1 MSVTVEDLLRLPSLR
16 GAELVAGQGA
26 GKKLVSSIS
35 VLEYADPSVLQAE
48 LFRNNEFFG
57 SEIVITGFMN
67 IPRDVEAQC
76 ANLRRLADA
85 GEVGLI
91 LFYVGVFMPEVD
103 PRLMA
108 LADEKDFAL
117 IVMPRGRMDLRY
129 SDVICEVMEAIFKDQ
144 NDSGLLVSDILGRTA
159 LLPEHQRTLDTVLK
173 LLSDRLR
180 ATVLLTDGALRPLN
194 AVPWPRAEDTRLPEA
209 LRSLEA
215 PPVSG
220 GAPGSLQSEGRSYT
234 VYRQT
239 LSSGPALEL
248 FLLKE
253 GAPLPPDLVRRA
265 GEVVHLASSI
275 WSQGHGRVV
284 MSELVRAIFRD
295 EPVKMRRLAELFHV
309 DVASMHAMWVLRCGR
324 SDPQTF
330 QAEGLE
336 LVRKLLE
343 GRCSAVV
350 ADCYEGDVVA
360 FLAWKGRL
368 DEMRDLAEDCCAR
381 LEAAG
386 LDGRLIVGQ
395 NLATT
400 ADVRRGYLTIRASEA
415 DALRI
420 WPGRRW
426 FSLEEIAFTAGCREI
441 LQQGEAEV
449 QRRTAL
455 LQWLRTGT
463 ETDLVGTLAVYFLDA
478 AGSLTDA
485 AARLFVHKNT
495 VKYRIQ
501 QAEQRLGYP
510 VDKLPEAVAL
520 YTACALERLLSGAE
534 LGQSDNLSGL
544 FPTVSP

>member
-16 GAELVAGQGA
+16 GAELVAGRGA

-35 VLEYADPSVLQAE
+35 VLEYADPNVLQAE

-57 SEIVITGFMN
+57 SEIVITGFLN

-103 PRLMA
+103 PKLMA

-129 SDVICEVMEAIFKDQ
+129 SDVICEVMEAIFQDQ
-144 NDSGLLVSDILGRTA
+144 NNSTLLVSDILGRTA

-194 AVPWPRAEDTRLPEA
+194 AIPWPRAEDTRLPEA
-209 LRSLEA
+209 LRALEA
-215 PPVSG
+215 LPPSG
-220 GAPGSLQSEGRSYT
+220 GTPATLRCDGRSYA

-239 LSSGPALEL
+239 LTGGSLEL

-275 WSQGHGRVV
+275 WSQGHSQVV
-284 MSELVRAIFRD
+284 MSELVRAILRD

-309 DVASMHAMWVLRCGR
+309 DVASMHAMWVLRCGS
-324 SDPQTF
+324 SDPQSF
-330 QAEGLE
+330 QAEGLD
-336 LVRKLLE
+336 LVQKLLG
-343 GRCSAVV
+343 GRCSAMV

-368 DEMRDLAEDCCAR
+368 DEMQDLAEECCDR
-381 LEAAG
+381 LAAAG
-386 LDGRLIVGQ
+386 LDGWLILGQ

-400 ADVRRGYLTIRASEA
+400 ADVRRAYLTMCACQA

-426 FSLEEIAFTAGCREI
+426 FSLEQMAFTAACREI
-441 LQQGEAEV
+441 LEKGEAETQ
-449 QRRTAL
+449 QRLAVL
-455 LQWLRTGT
+455 PWLREGT
-463 ETDLVGTLAVYFLDA
+463 ETDLFGTLCVYYLDA
-478 AGSLTDA
+478 GSSLSKTA
-485 AARLFVHKNT
+485 EQLYVHKNT

-501 QAEQRLGYP
+501 QVEQRLGYR
-510 VDKLPEAVAL
+510 VDQQPEAIEL
-520 YTACALERLLSGAE
+520 YTACALVRLLGE
-534 LGQSDNLSGL
+534 TTLGQSDNALPDTSD
-544 FPTVSP
+544 FAP

>member
-1 MSVTVEDLLRLPSLR
+1 
-16 GAELVAGQGA
+16 
-26 GKKLVSSIS
+26 
-35 VLEYADPSVLQAE
+35 
-48 LFRNNEFFG
+48 
-57 SEIVITGFMN
+57 
-67 IPRDVEAQC
+67 
-76 ANLRRLADA
+76 
-85 GEVGLI
+85 
-91 LFYVGVFMPEVD
+91 
-103 PRLMA
+103 
-108 LADEKDFAL
+108 
-117 IVMPRGRMDLRY
+117 
-129 SDVICEVMEAIFKDQ
+129 
-144 NDSGLLVSDILGRTA
+144 
-159 LLPEHQRTLDTVLK
+159 
-173 LLSDRLR
+173 
-180 ATVLLTDGALRPLN
+180 
-194 AVPWPRAEDTRLPEA
+194 
-209 LRSLEA
+209 
-215 PPVSG
+215 
-220 GAPGSLQSEGRSYT
+220 
-234 VYRQT
+234 
-239 LSSGPALEL
+239 
-248 FLLKE
+248 
-253 GAPLPPDLVRRA
+253 
-265 GEVVHLASSI
+265 
-275 WSQGHGRVV
+275 
-284 MSELVRAIFRD
+284 MSELVRAILRD

-381 LEAAG
+381 LTAAG

-426 FSLEEIAFTAGCREI
+426 FSLEEMAFTAGCREI

-463 ETDLVGTLAVYFLDA
+463 ETDLAGTLAVYFLDA
-478 AGSLTDA
+478 AGSLTAA

-501 QAEQRLGYP
+501 QAEQRLGYRWTSCPRPWPSTPP
-510 VDKLPEAVAL
+510 VPWSGCSAARILPIRQAIRRFSHGLSLKAGLFPAL
-520 YTACALERLLSGAE
+520 QRLLSRCFVQKTKYRRFFLRFHHIHSCCAFRIIWVFRPRLRPGNPRGGRFMQKETGFEIRPEQRQSWLSIAAVGPGA
-534 LGQSDNLSGL
+534 
-544 FPTVSP
+544 

>member
-1 MSVTVEDLLRLPSLR
+1 M
-16 GAELVAGQGA
+16 
-26 GKKLVSSIS
+26 
-35 VLEYADPSVLQAE
+35 
-48 LFRNNEFFG
+48 
-57 SEIVITGFMN
+57 
-67 IPRDVEAQC
+67 
-76 ANLRRLADA
+76 
-85 GEVGLI
+85 
-91 LFYVGVFMPEVD
+91 
-103 PRLMA
+103 
-108 LADEKDFAL
+108 
-117 IVMPRGRMDLRY
+117 
-129 SDVICEVMEAIFKDQ
+129 
-144 NDSGLLVSDILGRTA
+144 
-159 LLPEHQRTLDTVLK
+159 
-173 LLSDRLR
+173 
-180 ATVLLTDGALRPLN
+180 
-194 AVPWPRAEDTRLPEA
+194 
-209 LRSLEA
+209 
-215 PPVSG
+215 
-220 GAPGSLQSEGRSYT
+220 
-234 VYRQT
+234 
-239 LSSGPALEL
+239 
-248 FLLKE
+248 
-253 GAPLPPDLVRRA
+253 VRRA
-265 GEVVHLASSI
+265 RPR
-275 WSQGHGRVV
+275 W
-284 MSELVRAIFRD
+284 
-295 EPVKMRRLAELFHV
+295 LAELFHV

-324 SDPQTF
+324 SDPRTF

-381 LEAAG
+381 LTAAG

-426 FSLEEIAFTAGCREI
+426 FSLEEMAFTASCREI

-463 ETDLVGTLAVYFLDA
+463 ETDLAGTLAVYFLDA

-510 VDKLPEAVAL
+510 GDKLPEAVAL

-534 LGQSDNLSGL
+534 LGQSDKLSGVS
-544 FPTVSP
+544 PTVSP

>member
-215 PPVSG
+215 CPRPCG
-220 GAPGSLQSEGRSYT
+220 PWRRCRS
-234 VYRQT
+234 
-239 LSSGPALEL
+239 
-248 FLLKE
+248 
-253 GAPLPPDLVRRA
+253 
-265 GEVVHLASSI
+265 
-275 WSQGHGRVV
+275 
-284 MSELVRAIFRD
+284 
-295 EPVKMRRLAELFHV
+295 
-309 DVASMHAMWVLRCGR
+309 
-324 SDPQTF
+324 
-330 QAEGLE
+330 
-336 LVRKLLE
+336 
-343 GRCSAVV
+343 
-350 ADCYEGDVVA
+350 
-360 FLAWKGRL
+360 
-368 DEMRDLAEDCCAR
+368 
-381 LEAAG
+381 
-386 LDGRLIVGQ
+386 
-395 NLATT
+395 
-400 ADVRRGYLTIRASEA
+400 
-415 DALRI
+415 
-420 WPGRRW
+420 
-426 FSLEEIAFTAGCREI
+426 
-441 LQQGEAEV
+441 
-449 QRRTAL
+449 
-455 LQWLRTGT
+455 
-463 ETDLVGTLAVYFLDA
+463 
-478 AGSLTDA
+478 A
-485 AARLFVHKNT
+485 AARRGLSRARAGATRSTARPSAAARPWSCFCSRRARLCR
-495 VKYRIQ
+495 RIW
-501 QAEQRLGYP
+501 
-510 VDKLPEAVAL
+510 
-520 YTACALERLLSGAE
+520 CAGRARWSIWPPASGARATA
-534 LGQSDNLSGL
+534 GW
-544 FPTVSP
+544 

>member
-16 GAELVAGQGA
+16 GAELVAGRGA

-35 VLEYADPSVLQAE
+35 VLEYADPNVLQAE

-57 SEIVITGFMN
+57 SEIVITGFLN

-129 SDVICEVMEAIFKDQ
+129 SDVICEVMEAIFQDQ
-144 NDSGLLVSDILGRTA
+144 NNSTLLVSDILGRTA

-194 AVPWPRAEDTRLPEA
+194 AIPWPRAEDTRLPEA
-209 LRSLEA
+209 LRALEA
-215 PPVSG
+215 LPPSG
-220 GAPGSLQSEGRSYT
+220 GTPATLRCDGRSYA
-234 VYRQT
+234 VHRQT
-239 LSSGPALEL
+239 LTGGSLEL

-284 MSELVRAIFRD
+284 MSELVRAILRD

-309 DVASMHAMWVLRCGR
+309 DVCVHACHVGAALRQLRPAELPGR
-324 SDPQTF
+324 GVGLGAKAPGRPVQRHGGRLLRGRRGGLP
-330 QAEGLE
+330 GLE
-336 LVRKLLE
+336 GKAWT
-343 GRCSAVV
+343 RCRIWPRSA
-350 ADCYEGDVVA
+350 AT
-360 FLAWKGRL
+360 AWL
-368 DEMRDLAEDCCAR
+368 Q
-381 LEAAG
+381 AG
-386 LDGRLIVGQ
+386 LDGWLILGQ

-400 ADVRRGYLTIRASEA
+400 ADVRRGYLTMCACQA

-426 FSLEEIAFTAGCREI
+426 FSLEQMAFTAACREI
-441 LQQGEAEV
+441 LEKGEAETQ
-449 QRRTAL
+449 QRLAVL
-455 LQWLRTGT
+455 PWLREGT
-463 ETDLVGTLAVYFLDA
+463 ETDLFGTLCVYYLEC
-478 AGSLTDA
+478 
-485 AARLFVHKNT
+485 R
-495 VKYRIQ
+495 
-501 QAEQRLGYP
+501 EQP
-510 VDKLPEAVAL
+510 
-520 YTACALERLLSGAE
+520 
-534 LGQSDNLSGL
+534 Q
-544 FPTVSP
+544 

>member
-16 GAELVAGQGA
+16 GAELVAGRGA

-35 VLEYADPSVLQAE
+35 VLEYADPNVLQAE

-57 SEIVITGFMN
+57 SEIVITGFLN

-103 PRLMA
+103 PKLMA

-129 SDVICEVMEAIFKDQ
+129 SDVICEVMEAIFQDQ
-144 NDSGLLVSDILGRTA
+144 NNSTLLVSDILGRTA

-194 AVPWPRAEDTRLPEA
+194 AIPWPRAEDTRLPEA
-209 LRSLEA
+209 LRALEA
-215 PPVSG
+215 LPPSG
-220 GAPGSLQSEGRSYT
+220 GTPATLRCDGRSYA

-239 LSSGPALEL
+239 LIGGSLEL

-253 GAPLPPDLVRRA
+253 GAPLPPDLIRRA

-275 WSQGHGRVV
+275 WSQGHSQVV
-284 MSELVRAIFRD
+284 MSELVRAILRD

-309 DVASMHAMWVLRCGR
+309 DVASMHVMWVLRCGS
-324 SDPQTF
+324 SDPQSF
-330 QAEGLE
+330 QAEGLD
-336 LVRKLLE
+336 LVQKLLG
-343 GRCSAVV
+343 GRCSAMV

-368 DEMRDLAEDCCAR
+368 DEM
-381 LEAAG
+381 
-386 LDGRLIVGQ
+386 
-395 NLATT
+395 
-400 ADVRRGYLTIRASEA
+400 
-415 DALRI
+415 
-420 WPGRRW
+420 
-426 FSLEEIAFTAGCREI
+426 
-441 LQQGEAEV
+441 
-449 QRRTAL
+449 
-455 LQWLRTGT
+455 
-463 ETDLVGTLAVYFLDA
+463 
-478 AGSLTDA
+478 
-485 AARLFVHKNT
+485 
-495 VKYRIQ
+495 
-501 QAEQRLGYP
+501 
-510 VDKLPEAVAL
+510 
-520 YTACALERLLSGAE
+520 
-534 LGQSDNLSGL
+534 
-544 FPTVSP
+544 

>member
-103 PRLMA
+103 PKLMA

-215 PPVSG
+215 LPVSG

-234 VYRQT
+234 IYRQT

-253 GAPLPPDLVRRA
+253 GTPLPPDLVRRA

-284 MSELVRAIFRD
+284 MSELVRAILRD

-324 SDPQTF
+324 SDPRTF

-381 LEAAG
+381 L
-386 LDGRLIVGQ
+386 
-395 NLATT
+395 T
-400 ADVRRGYLTIRASEA
+400 
-415 DALRI
+415 
-420 WPGRRW
+420 
-426 FSLEEIAFTAGCREI
+426 
-441 LQQGEAEV
+441 
-449 QRRTAL
+449 
-455 LQWLRTGT
+455 
-463 ETDLVGTLAVYFLDA
+463 A
-478 AGSLTDA
+478 AGSGRA
-485 AARLFVHKNT
+485 ADRGPKSGDHRRRAPGLSDHPGLRSRRSADLAGAALVLPGGDGLHRQLPGDPSAGRGRGPAADGHSPMAPHGHRDRPGGHPGRLFPGCRRKPD
-495 VKYRIQ
+495 R
-501 QAEQRLGYP
+501 RSRP
-510 VDKLPEAVAL
+510 AL
-520 YTACALERLLSGAE
+520 RS
-534 LGQSDNLSGL
+534 
-544 FPTVSP
+544 

>member
-16 GAELVAGQGA
+16 GAELVAGRGA

-35 VLEYADPSVLQAE
+35 VLEYADPSLLQEE

-67 IPRDVEAQC
+67 IPQDVEAQC

-91 LFYVGVFMPEVD
+91 LFYVGVFMPEVN

-129 SDVICEVMEAIFKDQ
+129 SDVICEVMEAIFQDQ
-144 NDSGLLVSDILGRTA
+144 NNSTLLVSDILGRTA

-173 LLSDRLR
+173 LLSDRIR

-194 AVPWPRAEDTRLPEA
+194 AIPWPRAEETRLPEA

-215 PPVSG
+215 LPPSG
-220 GAPGSLQSEGRSYT
+220 GNPATLHCDGRSYT

-239 LSSGPALEL
+239 LAGGALEL

-275 WSQGHGRVV
+275 WSQGHSRVV
-284 MSELVRAIFRD
+284 MSELVRAILRD

-309 DVASMHAMWVLRCGR
+309 DVASMHAMWVLRCGS
-324 SDPQTF
+324 SDPQSF

-336 LVRKLLE
+336 LVQKLLG
-343 GRCSAVV
+343 GRCSALV

-368 DEMRDLAEDCCAR
+368 DEMQDLAGECCER
-381 LEAAG
+381 LAAAG
-386 LDGRLIVGQ
+386 LDGWLILGQ

-400 ADVRRGYLTIRASEA
+400 ADVRRAYLTIRACQA

-426 FSLEEIAFTAGCREI
+426 FTLEQMTFTASCRDI
-441 LQQGEAEV
+441 LEQGEEET
-449 QRRTAL
+449 QRRLAVL
-455 LQWLRTGT
+455 PWLREGT
-463 ETDLVGTLAVYFLDA
+463 ETDLLGTLSVYFLDA
-478 AGSLTDA
+478 DSSFGQA
-485 AARLFVHKNT
+485 AERLFVHKNT

-501 QAEQRLGYP
+501 QVEQRLGHR
-510 VDKLPEAVAL
+510 VDQLPEAIDL
-520 YTACALERLLSGAE
+520 YTVCALTRLLDGKPLGKSDKAYSVLSGAE
-534 LGQSDNLSGL
+534 
-544 FPTVSP
+544 P